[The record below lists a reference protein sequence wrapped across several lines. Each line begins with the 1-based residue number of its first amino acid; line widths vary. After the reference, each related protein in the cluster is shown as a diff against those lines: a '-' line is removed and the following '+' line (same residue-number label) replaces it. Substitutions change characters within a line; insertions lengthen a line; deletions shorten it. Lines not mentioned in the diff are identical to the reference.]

1 MVRNQSTVIYF
12 FFQKKKSELLRVYKV
27 QIAYI
32 GQVMG
37 HCGFN
42 RVVKG
47 IFSLKELPCWLCLL
61 RTSDL
66 CLIQMHVAHKGEEVV
81 AQMGK
86 ERILCLHFFSSCL
99 KISLF
104 HHNHN
109 KKP

>member
-1 MVRNQSTVIYF
+1 
-12 FFQKKKSELLRVYKV
+12 
-27 QIAYI
+27 
-32 GQVMG
+32 MG
-37 HCGFN
+37 HCDSN

-47 IFSLKELPCWLCLL
+47 ILSLKELPCWRNLLFIIEQVFLCLL
-61 RTSDL
+61 RRSDL
-66 CLIQMHVAHKGEEVV
+66 SIIQMHIAHKGEEVV

-86 ERILCLHFFSSCL
+86 ERILCLHFFSPCL